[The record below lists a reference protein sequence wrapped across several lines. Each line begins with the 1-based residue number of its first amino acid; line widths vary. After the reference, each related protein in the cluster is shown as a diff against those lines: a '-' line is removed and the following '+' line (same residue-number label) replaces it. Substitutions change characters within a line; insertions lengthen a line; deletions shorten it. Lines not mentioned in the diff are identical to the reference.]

1 MKKGGY
7 QIIDL
12 KNTPLT
18 SGSGAMVIDGIYS
31 SIESTNKAILF
42 SGIVIDGVEYND
54 TFVELTEDGSNYV
67 GTMYGKTITIQD
79 NDVVSVDK
87 GSNSESKVIY
97 DSGVLELSTT
107 VKKISGLTEKCNLI
121 VFTAISDSDTG
132 PGYSYHDCM
141 TVSCIYFNENYLYY
155 SKFKIEDTLSVLFNY
170 VKSSDG
176 NYELNYRVLGS
187 SSTYTKYQLKIF

>member
-31 SIESTNKAILF
+31 SIESTNKAILV
-42 SGIVIDGVEYND
+42 SGIVIDGVEHND

-79 NDVVSVDK
+79 NDVVSVAGKSSFEKLENYNSYQLESDSSPTTLYIIKDDSIVDDYLIYIRVFTPNAK
-87 GSNSESKVIY
+87 GNKEVNIPYTLLTYVGTKYSENTYRVTDDICFRVI
-97 DSGVLELSTT
+97 G
-107 VKKISGLTEKCNLI
+107 KCNDVYI
-121 VFTAISDSDTG
+121 NGVNTSGTDYNVEAI
-132 PGYSYHDCM
+132 
-141 TVSCIYFNENYLYY
+141 
-155 SKFKIEDTLSVLFNY
+155 KINL
-170 VKSSDG
+170 
-176 NYELNYRVLGS
+176 
-187 SSTYTKYQLKIF
+187 